1 MPRKAPKEVVEHRIT
16 LGDFERKEL
25 TRITKSYKGDKIAE
39 NVPNYIL
46 GVAGLG
52 AAAALGVA
60 AYAFYRWA
68 GLLGELPAV
77 IQGWTMDFGGQVAS
91 FITGNPLFRATRA
104 GANATTEQ
112 EVLDAYN
119 PVIADVDAKIEQLK
133 SMPFLPKQNE
143 LLTKLYTLRAQLVSQ
158 REKDLR
164 RIGDPTGGVPDPN
177 FTIDTLSRLNLITIA
192 RQKNARGDAGWVL
205 NYEQLSAMTDEE
217 LRAYWRSLAPELS

>member
-68 GLLGELPAV
+68 GLLGELPA
-77 IQGWTMDFGGQVAS
+77 IIEGWTMDFGGQLAS
-91 FITGNPLFRATRA
+91 FITGNPLFRATRD

-119 PVIADVDAKIEQLK
+119 PVIDDVDAKIEKLK

-164 RIGDPTGGVPDPN
+164 RVGDPTGGYSPGRRPIEDLAV
-177 FTIDTLSRLNLITIA
+177 
-192 RQKNARGDAGWVL
+192 KRGLVNSLEEAQAL
-205 NYEQLSAMTDEE
+205 TDEE
-217 LRAYWRSLAPELS
+217 LAALFGSTVTW